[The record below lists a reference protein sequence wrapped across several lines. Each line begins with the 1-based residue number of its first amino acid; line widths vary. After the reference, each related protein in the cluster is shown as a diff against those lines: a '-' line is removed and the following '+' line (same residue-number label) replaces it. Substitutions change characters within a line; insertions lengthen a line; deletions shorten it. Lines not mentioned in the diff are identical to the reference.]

1 MKKKTKPKV
10 FSGLLCT
17 CKRSFSVFSLFL
29 AVQLLCSASLLAQQ
43 ANQKTISID
52 FKDFSVLRALHEINR
67 LGDNLVTFREEVIM
81 KETKKIT
88 LKRENITVLEAVKAC
103 LEGTGLVASQ
113 IGRASCRERV

>member
-1 MKKKTKPKV
+1 MKKRTKPKV

-29 AVQLLCSASLLAQQ
+29 AVLLLCSASLLGQQ
-43 ANQKTISID
+43 TNQKTISFN

-67 LGDNLVTFREEVIM
+67 LGGNVVTFREEVVM

-88 LKRENITVLEAVKAC
+88 L
-103 LEGTGLVASQ
+103 
-113 IGRASCRERV
+113 ERKTSPCSRR